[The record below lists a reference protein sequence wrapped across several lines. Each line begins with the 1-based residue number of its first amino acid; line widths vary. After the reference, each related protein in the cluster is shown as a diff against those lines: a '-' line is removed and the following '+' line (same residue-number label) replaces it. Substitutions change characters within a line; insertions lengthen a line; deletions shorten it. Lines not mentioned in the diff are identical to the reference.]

1 MLTTPIDTGIVKA
14 NIEETVIDTSGK
26 VGVVT
31 LTENTIKCGTPSE
44 DKFNK
49 FKIGDMISV
58 VISVIQLV
66 TELLEMEQGVVVKNS
81 LEILKQLLH
90 PLKHL
95 STKLQ
100 PWILKHILLFSHLIL
115 QTKMVKQPHQ

>member
-44 DKFNK
+44 DVFNK

-58 VISVIQLV
+58 VISAYPAGDRTVGEG
-66 TELLEMEQGVVVKNS
+66 TRRK
-81 LEILKQLLH
+81 
-90 PLKHL
+90 
-95 STKLQ
+95 
-100 PWILKHILLFSHLIL
+100 W
-115 QTKMVKQPHQ
+115 